1 MPKKEKKKN
10 RKAQKFNFFF
20 FLCLRECGMHKRD
33 ERRRENKR
41 KKKGSI
47 GGDNRKSTSLY
58 STSTSLHSEATS
70 NYRGGSR
77 QPLIDTLSRALAK
90 ISVNSWD
97 GIRENCYPK
106 LKRCATI
113 YSPDSL
119 QQMSELSICIASSI
133 AGISTSLSCH
143 SLGLVYNFQLHQL
156 FISCACQSGETSAK
170 EKSNE
175 IKKKRLYI

>member
-1 MPKKEKKKN
+1 
-10 RKAQKFNFFF
+10 
-20 FLCLRECGMHKRD
+20 
-33 ERRRENKR
+33 
-41 KKKGSI
+41 I

-58 STSTSLHSEATS
+58 STSTSLHWEATS

-113 YSPDSL
+113 YSQDSL

-175 IKKKRLYI
+175 IQKKNCIYRTSDSQPSTWLSSVSSSISFSIYISFFFSGGVRDCCCKLVVY